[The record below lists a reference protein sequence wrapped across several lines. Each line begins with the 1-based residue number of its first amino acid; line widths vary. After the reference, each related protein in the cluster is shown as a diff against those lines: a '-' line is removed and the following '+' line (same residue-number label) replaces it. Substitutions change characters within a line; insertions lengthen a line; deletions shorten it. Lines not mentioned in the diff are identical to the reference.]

1 MEEQDALGASLRAT
15 FRDYWRATKVAVPR
29 EVVILVA
36 YFTRHPQGVVPGELW
51 S

>member
-1 MEEQDALGASLRAT
+1 MHWVHHSVPRSGT
-15 FRDYWRATKVAVPR
+15 TGGATKVAVPR